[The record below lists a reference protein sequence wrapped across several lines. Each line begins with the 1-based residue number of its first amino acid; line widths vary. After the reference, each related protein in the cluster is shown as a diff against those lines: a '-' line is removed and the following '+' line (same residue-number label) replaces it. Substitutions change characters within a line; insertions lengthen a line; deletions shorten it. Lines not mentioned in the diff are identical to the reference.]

1 MPVAGSGTARALQWH
16 SPCSDRTQSTRMRVQ
31 ANMSAGCAHGRCCVS
46 SCGCGCGWPWL
57 RLWLWLR
64 LRLRVAMAAAVAVAV
79 GLCCHVVASSLLSSR
94 RPTWQCEWE
103 PATRIAFRHA
113 TDIYVH
119 VHTAPSTPARTGNT
133 GEGYILDV
141 AERRTLTEVCVDECS
156 KASKCS
162 IIHVGHPDTPTAL
175 ALGVHAKEA
184 GADAISSMPPFQVR
198 VCTLKHACT
207 AMPAC
212 ASCLLS
218 HDVST

>member
-1 MPVAGSGTARALQWH
+1 
-16 SPCSDRTQSTRMRVQ
+16 
-31 ANMSAGCAHGRCCVS
+31 
-46 SCGCGCGWPWL
+46 
-57 RLWLWLR
+57 
-64 LRLRVAMAAAVAVAV
+64 MAAAVAVAV
-79 GLCCHVVASSLLSSR
+79 GLRCHVVASSLLSSR
-94 RPTWQCEWE
+94 RPSWQCEWE

-156 KASKCS
+156 KANKCS

-184 GADAISSMPPFQVR
+184 GADAISSMPPFQVC
-198 VCTLKHACT
+198 VCTLKHAWLPACMLLLRESGAVHACT
-207 AMPAC
+207 AMHAC
-212 ASCLLS
+212 ASCLPS

>member
-1 MPVAGSGTARALQWH
+1 
-16 SPCSDRTQSTRMRVQ
+16 
-31 ANMSAGCAHGRCCVS
+31 
-46 SCGCGCGWPWL
+46 
-57 RLWLWLR
+57 
-64 LRLRVAMAAAVAVAV
+64 MAAAVAVAV
-79 GLCCHVVASSLLSSR
+79 GLCCQVVASSLLSSR

-103 PATRIAFRHA
+103 PATRITFRHA

-119 VHTAPSTPARTGNT
+119 VHTAPSAPARTGNT

-198 VCTLKHACT
+198 VCTLKHAWLPACMLLLRESGAVHACT

-212 ASCLLS
+212 SCCVRVAPCMLALPCLHAPHAYQATTS
-218 HDVST
+218 PPEWRPLRAHEFLNSQRKRNTT